1 MTFSEQIIYAMV
13 KPAKYR
19 ELLDLKKGRSVLF
32 VLVITLML
40 GVIGFAIPIAAVISG
55 FGGFEKLFGSTMR
68 PMSVHQGTMTI
79 EEPFFMHVGNLKFVI
94 NTEAERVSDERLS
107 VEGAYVAIG
116 SKEVRLAIS
125 GNGKVTD
132 YAVYKVS
139 DFFAEGFSNASL
151 IRMIPWIYAVLIL
164 SFLVSCLGYFIKYAF
179 LSLVFS
185 ITVNAMNK
193 HMELGLS
200 FGQVFML
207 CYYGQTLGIIISNF
221 NSALS
226 LLPQMIVSFVC
237 VMISIRMITSA
248 IVALKGPGSPRMS

>member
-116 SKEVRLAIS
+116 SKEVRLA
-125 GNGKVTD
+125 
-132 YAVYKVS
+132 
-139 DFFAEGFSNASL
+139 EGFSNASL

-226 LLPQMIVSFVC
+226 LLPQM
-237 VMISIRMITSA
+237 
-248 IVALKGPGSPRMS
+248 